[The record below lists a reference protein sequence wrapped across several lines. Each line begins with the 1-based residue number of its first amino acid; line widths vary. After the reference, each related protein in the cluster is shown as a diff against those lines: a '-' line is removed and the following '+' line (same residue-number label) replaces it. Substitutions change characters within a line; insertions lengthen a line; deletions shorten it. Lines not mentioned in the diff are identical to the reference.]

1 MGRILT
7 NDERLELVKW
17 AEDFQSMDIGDVSFP
32 LCRWLADEADL
43 EMRNYWSLA
52 QTARNRKVSDDLRI
66 AASRHLFRVRVTIER
81 AMVNRLTEL
90 YVKGS
95 INEKDLSEG
104 KMFGRSLKQ
113 GVSLRLPL
121 LSCNPT
127 ETCHDGCYAHDGLDA
142 SKASIVRGCLN
153 GALAE
158 LYGLGSSQNKERIAA
173 RLRLQVRTACRQAIK
188 EARESGWLGGPRI
201 RLSHVGELP
210 AYPEFTKVLAE
221 MIIEEGGKRV
231 TPVVYTRHPNAI
243 NLDTS
248 KIVVNFTID
257 SSSTE
262 RKKWAPR
269 GSRIVYSAWDGV
281 IDDEAEVN
289 FLEHHFLSH
298 SKPRG
303 KGPICPATEVE
314 TEVRSCDA
322 CRCDLCFKT
331 PQFIP

>member
-1 MGRILT
+1 LGRILT
-7 NDERLELVKW
+7 NSERLELVQW
-17 AEDFQSMDIGDVSFP
+17 AEGFQSMNIGEASFP

-52 QTARNRKVSDDLRI
+52 QTARNEKVSNDLRM
-66 AASRHLFRVRVTIER
+66 AARRHLFRVRVTIER

-90 YVKGS
+90 YLKD
-95 INEKDLSEG
+95 ILNERDLSEG

-127 ETCHDGCYAHDGLDA
+127 EMCHDGCYAHDGLDA

-153 GALAE
+153 GALAQ
-158 LYGLGSSQNKERIAA
+158 LYDLGNSQQRERITT
-173 RLRLQVRTACRQAIK
+173 RLRLQVRTACRQAIR
-188 EARESGWLGGPRI
+188 EATESGWSRRPRI

-210 AYPEFTKVLAE
+210 AYPEFTKALAD
-221 MIIEEGGKRV
+221 MIIEEGSGRV
-231 TPVVYTRHPNAI
+231 TPVVYTRHPNAVD
-243 NLDTS
+243 LDTT

-257 SSSTE
+257 SSSAD

-281 IDDEAEVN
+281 ISDEAEVN

-298 SKPRG
+298 SKSQG
-303 KGPICPATEVE
+303 NGSVCPATQVE

-322 CRCDLCFKT
+322 CRCDLCFRN
-331 PQFIP
+331 P

>member
-7 NDERLELVKW
+7 NSERLELVQW
-17 AEDFQSMDIGDVSFP
+17 AEGFQSMCIGEPSRP
-32 LCRWLADEADL
+32 LHRWLDAAADL

-52 QTARNRKVSDDLRI
+52 KTARNEKVGDDLRL
-66 AASRHLFRVRVTIER
+66 AARKHLFRVRVTIER
-81 AMVNRLTEL
+81 AMVSRL
-90 YVKGS
+90 
-95 INEKDLSEG
+95 IDLNLEGVLDERDLTQG
-104 KMFGRSLKQ
+104 KMFGCSIKQ

-127 ETCHDGCYAHDGLDA
+127 EMCHDGCYAHDGLDA

-153 GALAE
+153 GALAQ
-158 LYGLGSSQNKERIAA
+158 LYDLGDTQRKARIAA
-173 RLRLQVRTACRQAIK
+173 RLRLQVRTACRQALR
-188 EARESGWLGGPRI
+188 EAAKSGWPRPARI

-210 AYPEFTKVLAE
+210 AYPEFTKALTE
-221 MIIEEGGKRV
+221 MIIEESGRRV
-231 TPVVYTRHPNAI
+231 TPVVYTRHPDAV
-243 NLDTS
+243 NLDTT

-257 SSSTE
+257 ANSHE

-281 IDDEAEVN
+281 ISEEADVN

-298 SKPRG
+298 SKPQG
-303 KGPICPATEVE
+303 GGPVCPATQAE

-322 CRCDLCFKT
+322 CRCDLCFRS
-331 PQFIP
+331 P